1 MMKVLSS
8 TDRTMKL
15 VLAICYNL
23 LLLITEIR
31 ADDSSKSSESKEE
44 YDDTGIFRIWPSY
57 YGYADDSSKILESKE
72 ENDDRIWPSSEYEHP
87 GNAGG
92 TAQEEVDEQPEN
104 ESPQTPSTSFN
115 EESASTP
122 FTRTD
127 QSSSVSFGTVSV
139 TTFGSTTLY
148 RKSSESSDNDGE
160 IDKGTSDGEENETDG
175 EENETDNEENGE
187 GGGRTS
193 PMVTMATI
201 TSDSGKR
208 DFFPL
213 QPLSG
218 RPCFVIGNQNEPF
231 CKCTSPPP
239 RLPKF
244 PICSQRYSRPG
255 EMKSSRRHGDCDI
268 FCVCWILAF
277 VGVVIGA
284 VCKVSMN
291 RKTHF

>member
-31 ADDSSKSSESKEE
+31 ADDSSKSSESNEE
-44 YDDTGIFRIWPSY
+44 SDDTAKVRIWPSY
-57 YGYADDSSKILESKE
+57 YGYG
-72 ENDDRIWPSSEYEHP
+72 YP

-139 TTFGSTTLY
+139 TTVGSTTLY

-160 IDKGTSDGEENETDG
+160 LDKSTSDG

-193 PMVTMATI
+193 PTVTMATI

-218 RPCFVIGNQNEPF
+218 RTCFVIGNQNEPF

-244 PICSQRYSRPG
+244 LECSRRISRPG

-268 FCVCWILAF
+268 LCVCWILAF

-284 VCKVSMN
+284 VCKVSIN
-291 RKTHF
+291 RRTHF